1 MRDKRQ
7 QSVSEIWLFS
17 FGDDE
22 KMGPESNDKV
32 VEKAN
37 VAAGPEVTIMLSG
50 VEPEETESRRDRGC
64 CEQGAGSTGISCAA
78 GLSEAGWP

>member
-50 VEPEETESRRDRGC
+50 R
-64 CEQGAGSTGISCAA
+64 
-78 GLSEAGWP
+78 

>member
-7 QSVSEIWLFS
+7 LSVGEIWLFS

-22 KMGPESNDKV
+22 KMGTESNDKV

-37 VAAGPEVTIMLSG
+37 VVTGPEVTIMFSG
-50 VEPEETESRRDRGC
+50 R
-64 CEQGAGSTGISCAA
+64 
-78 GLSEAGWP
+78 